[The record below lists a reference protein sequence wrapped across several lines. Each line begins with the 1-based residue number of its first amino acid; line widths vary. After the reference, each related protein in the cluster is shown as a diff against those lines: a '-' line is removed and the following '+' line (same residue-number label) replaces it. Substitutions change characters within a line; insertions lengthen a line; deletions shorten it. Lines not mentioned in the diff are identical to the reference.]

1 MGVCFAAH
9 PLYHDR
15 RMNSICYKFM
25 FAICLVLTLAH
36 WGSAQESIRIR
47 LKAPENDGQQALDD
61 HFDSFRSQI
70 NERLAELAGDVQS
83 VCDLDNQQL
92 KEVTDNIIV
101 AAETII
107 AAHEKTVTV
116 NIGTYRMRIGFVLDK
131 AGNVIPGKTEE
142 RKRNYT
148 YFTLRTLPEAS
159 IVNSEPV
166 AKAILDSL
174 SEQQKP
180 KWEVAAETRK
190 NFLRTSAVD
199 LFVAR
204 VDIALL
210 LSDEQRTQL
219 REAILG
225 HELADALADDLRF
238 YELNRNRHK
247 IRTGPRPNKK
257 YTSLVINIFDDGQ
270 LSEWK
275 RIFEFELARLQNP
288 ARGAVRL
295 R

>member
-1 MGVCFAAH
+1 
-9 PLYHDR
+9 
-15 RMNSICYKFM
+15 MNSIFYKFI
-25 FAICLVLTLAH
+25 FAICLALTLTH

-47 LKAPENDGQQALDD
+47 LKAPEDDGQQALDE
-61 HFDSFRSQI
+61 HFDSFRARI
-70 NERLAELAGDVQS
+70 NERVAEIAGDVQS
-83 VCDLDNQQL
+83 VCDLDDQQTKGL
-92 KEVTDNIIV
+92 TDDIV
-101 AAETII
+101 AAAETII
-107 AAHEKTVTV
+107 ASHEKSVTV
-116 NIGTYRMRIGFVLDK
+116 SMGTYRERIGFVLDEDK
-131 AGNVIPGKTEE
+131 NVIPGKIVEK
-142 RKRNYT
+142 KRDYT
-148 YFTLRTLPEAS
+148 YYSLRTLPEAS

-225 HELADALADDLRF
+225 HELADALANDLKY
-238 YELNRNRHK
+238 YELNRSRRK
-247 IRTGPRPNKK
+247 VRTSPRPNKK
-257 YTSLVINIFDDGQ
+257 YTPLVINILDEGQ
-270 LSEWK
+270 LSEWE
-275 RIFEFELARLQNP
+275 RIFEFELSRLQKQ
-288 ARGAVRL
+288 ARALIR
-295 R
+295 

>member
-1 MGVCFAAH
+1 
-9 PLYHDR
+9 
-15 RMNSICYKFM
+15 M
-25 FAICLVLTLAH
+25 FAICLALTLAP

-47 LKAPENDGQQALDD
+47 LKTPENDGQQALDE
-61 HFDSFRSQI
+61 HFDSFRARI
-70 NERLAELAGDVQS
+70 NEQLAELAEDVQA
-83 VCDLDNQQL
+83 VCDLDEQQL
-92 KEVTDNIIV
+92 KKVTDDIT
-101 AAETII
+101 AAGETII
-107 AAHEKTVTV
+107 ASHEKSATVSMG
-116 NIGTYRMRIGFVLDK
+116 IYRKRIGFVLDED
-131 AGNVIPGKTEE
+131 GNVIPGKIEE
-142 RKRNYT
+142 KKRNYT
-148 YFTLRTLPEAS
+148 YFSLRTLPEAS
-159 IVNSEPV
+159 VVHSEQV

-180 KWEVAAETRK
+180 KWEVAAAARK

-199 LFVAR
+199 LFVTR
-204 VDIALL
+204 VDTALL